1 MIDKNTPAFPVPE
14 YEGHNGERAFRSPV
28 QEGMTYRQWLI
39 GTLSESAV
47 DECIEALSN
56 WPNRMRLL
64 GIDPETK
71 NVDPLDVVIQSRA
84 MLRIMLADA
93 IIDRL
98 NKEDKQ

>member
-39 GTLSESAV
+39 GMALQGLVSSNFYDRYSLHSSSQQPIVQVAASIAV
-47 DECIEALSN
+47 EY
-56 WPNRMRLL
+56 
-64 GIDPETK
+64 
-71 NVDPLDVVIQSRA
+71 
-84 MLRIMLADA
+84 ADA
-93 IIDRL
+93 IIERL

>member
-39 GTLSESAV
+39 GMALSKLAV
-47 DECIEALSN
+47 HLPMKGMVSDGSTRDGLLYTISGECI
-56 WPNRMRLL
+56 
-64 GIDPETK
+64 DY
-71 NVDPLDVVIQSRA
+71 
-84 MLRIMLADA
+84 ADA

>member
-39 GTLSESAV
+39 GMALQGLVSSNFYDRYSLRSSSQQPIVQVAASIAV
-47 DECIEALSN
+47 EY
-56 WPNRMRLL
+56 
-64 GIDPETK
+64 
-71 NVDPLDVVIQSRA
+71 
-84 MLRIMLADA
+84 ADA
-93 IIDRL
+93 IIERL